1 MCGRFVAAADLEA
14 VAAYFETPMPGFE
27 LPRSYNVAPTDDIA
41 AVVCQRDGHDQ
52 GGDGLRRLDVFR
64 WGLVPSWAK
73 DRRIGA
79 RMINARAETAA
90 TKSAFRSAFRH
101 RRCIVPAD
109 GFYEWPAAAPDAQA
123 PGGAAATG
131 GRPGADVRPA
141 NGGPGGGAARGAAK
155 PMPRYIYR
163 ADGEPLG
170 MAGLWERWRPP
181 GGRGGDAAGGGRRGA
196 DGPEDG
202 GGDAGA
208 TEDGGRDVGTGG
220 GDGPLSGHEMA
231 LHSVA
236 VLTTAANEF
245 MTPIHDRMPV
255 LLPRSAWDEWLDPR
269 NHDTDGLAALCVPAA
284 EGTLRSH
291 AVGRAVG
298 NVRNNDASL
307 IEPAAPDTL
316 F

>member
-1 MCGRFVAAADLEA
+1 MDAA
-14 VAAYFETPMPGFE
+14 AAYFETPMPGFE

-41 AVVCQRDGHDQ
+41 TVVGHGPSHDD
-52 GGDGLRRLDVFR
+52 GGDGQRRLDVFQ

-109 GFYEWPAAAPDAQA
+109 GFYEWPRAAADAEA
-123 PGGAAATG
+123 PC
-131 GRPGADVRPA
+131 D
-141 NGGPGGGAARGAAK
+141 GPARGAAK

-163 ADGEPLG
+163 ADGEPLA
-170 MAGLWERWRPP
+170 MAGLWERWSPP
-181 GGRGGDAAGGGRRGA
+181 GGRGADAAGN
-196 DGPEDG
+196 DG
-202 GGDAGA
+202 GA
-208 TEDGGRDVGTGG
+208 VGTAQ
-220 GDGPLSGHEMA
+220 GDGSASGSQLA

-245 MTPIHDRMPV
+245 MAPIHDRMPV
-255 LLPRSAWDEWLDPR
+255 LLARSAWDEWLDPR
-269 NHDTDGLAALCVPAA
+269 NRDTSALTALCVPAA
-284 EGTLRSH
+284 GDTLRSH
-291 AVGRAVG
+291 AVSRAVG
-298 NVRNNDASL
+298 DVRNRDSSL
-307 IEPAAPDTL
+307 IEPAERDTL